1 MHFQLSLRHG
11 CDPLPCSPLCR
22 GADQASVQSV
32 GICIADIQRYARFY
46 GIPLPFCASSLS
58 CEICPVGVRP
68 LADCTCD
75 RFSLYLTLL
84 EASVIEG
91 GPLVPGRSC
100 EVPDSA
106 AFLLKNLNF
115 ALRNLNFFVDFRL
128 SGERRSRSNYCSTP
142 GVPGTPRVA
151 FLWPGK

>member
-1 MHFQLSLRHG
+1 MIIVTLIKF
-11 CDPLPCSPLCR
+11 PLMERSYHHEHTH
-22 GADQASVQSV
+22 ASVQSV
-32 GICIADIQRYARFY
+32 GICIAGVQRCARFY
-46 GIPLPFCASSLS
+46 GRLLPLCASSLS
-58 CEICPVGVRP
+58 CRICPVDACSLMG
-68 LADCTCD
+68 CTCN